1 VRNKGILAFAAALLL
16 TVSYLAAGTADTADT
31 VIRRGIDVF
40 TTTANGKTF
49 YDFSKAP
56 IPKGFFC
63 KNSPAF
69 SGRLALKGLPIETE
83 IPGQL
88 RGADTVVE
96 RLDDA
101 AFDGTGSAVTRI
113 RVRALSLVSIE
124 PIKTSCGSFHAY
136 ITLDGKQRTTTM
148 RIHRTSE
155 RGGKFLA
162 PVSVQARMTFV
173 PVRGSKSARRLELKG
188 NFDFPASP
196 IPWSTDGGPTAK
208 KLGPLV
214 VDTDGD
220 LTPDT
225 LLAGT
230 SNFAP
235 GWSPD
240 LIVPKYCYLC
250 EPEFCHEDPAKQH
263 CTGPVYACNGAYCP

>member
-1 VRNKGILAFAAALLL
+1 MRNKGILAASAAALLL
-16 TVSYLAAGTADTADT
+16 TVSLQAADNAGT

-49 YDFSKAP
+49 YDFSAAP
-56 IPKGFFC
+56 IPAGFFC

-69 SGRLALKGLPIETE
+69 SGRLPLKGLPIETE

-101 AFDGTGSAVTRI
+101 VFDRTGSAVTRI
-113 RVRALSLVSIE
+113 RIRALSLVSIE
-124 PIKTSCGSFHAY
+124 PIKTPCGAFHAY
-136 ITLDGKQRTTTM
+136 ITLDGRQRTTKM
-148 RIHRTSE
+148 RIHRTSD

-173 PVRGSKSARRLELKG
+173 PVRGNKSSRRLELKG
-188 NFDFPASP
+188 NFNFPASP
-196 IPWSTDGGPTAK
+196 ISWSTDGGPTAK
-208 KLGPLV
+208 KIGPFV
-214 VDTDGD
+214 ADTDGD
-220 LTPDT
+220 LIPDT
-225 LLAGT
+225 RMAGS

-250 EPEFCHEDPAKQH
+250 EPEICHDDPAKQH
-263 CTGPVYACNGAYCP
+263 CTGPIYACNGAYCP